1 MGDAREE
8 AEKPWRRAELFETL
22 AHPTRVRI
30 LRVLEKQPLSFADL
44 KRVFGIESSG
54 SARAK
59 RLNSC
64 LSISHQLF
72 RDRTL

>member
-44 KRVFGIESSG
+44 KRVETCNTIWG
-54 SARAK
+54 
-59 RLNSC
+59 NWV
-64 LSISHQLF
+64 
-72 RDRTL
+72 T

>member
-44 KRVFGIESSG
+44 KRVFGIDSSG
-54 SARAK
+54 SAR
-59 RLNSC
+59 
-64 LSISHQLF
+64 
-72 RDRTL
+72 